1 MKLLVYKVGIVLLL
15 AFVALALG
23 HVVKNTR
30 PQPPVVITPEP
41 TPVVTELLKA
51 QKDDLII
58 VESPRVG
65 EKVNNP
71 IVISGKARGTWFFE
85 ASFPI
90 VVTNWDGLIIGEGF
104 ATADGD
110 WMTEEYVPF
119 TATLSYDVTKIGPYS
134 RGTLILKKDNPSG
147 EPQFDNALEYQINF
161 TEL

>member
-15 AFVALALG
+15 AFIALALG
-23 HVVKNTR
+23 HVVKNTQPR
-30 PQPPVVITPEP
+30 PPVVITPDP
-41 TPVVTELLKA
+41 TPVVTELPKA

-58 VESPRVG
+58 VQSPRIG
-65 EKVNNP
+65 EKVTNP

-104 ATADGD
+104 ATADGE

-119 TATLSYDVTKIGPYS
+119 TATISYDATKIGPYS
-134 RGTLILKKDNPSG
+134 RGSLILKKDNPSG
-147 EPQFDNALEYQINF
+147 EPQFDDALEYQINF

>member
-15 AFVALALG
+15 AFIALALG

-30 PQPPVVITPEP
+30 PQPVLIAPKPDAIVL
-41 TPVVTELLKA
+41 ELSKA
-51 QKDDLII
+51 KKDDLIM
-58 VESPRVG
+58 VESPRIG
-65 EKVNNP
+65 EKVTNP

-104 ATADGD
+104 ATAVGD

-119 TATLSYDVTKIGPYS
+119 TATISYDVTKIGPYS

-147 EPQFDNALEYQINF
+147 EPRFDNALEYQINF